1 MQLLQQLLCVKKVSY
16 FDKNSDENNFN
27 TFNLDQY
34 NSDKYEKYDYGNI
47 IDLHVGQTSNNETLS
62 WGAHHNNKTF
72 DAMVNDILDD
82 NDLDLVEIETQTN
95 TMFAH
100 RLYLP
105 FLGNCLQ
112 YIHTFKNGN
121 YITVYAKNF
130 SKPLAIYVTDPNY
143 STNYGIKIDS
153 QVGDNIR

>member
-1 MQLLQQLLCVKKVSY
+1 MFESLCTTEL
-16 FDKNSDENNFN
+16 FDENNFN
-27 TFNLDQY
+27 FFNLDQY

-82 NDLDLVEIETQTN
+82 NDLDLVVIGNETENRT
-95 TMFAH
+95 TH

-105 FLGNCLQ
+105 FLGNCKQ
-112 YIHTFKNGN
+112 HRPKFTNEN
-121 YITVYAKNF
+121 TITVYATNF

-153 QVGDNIR
+153 QVGDNMR